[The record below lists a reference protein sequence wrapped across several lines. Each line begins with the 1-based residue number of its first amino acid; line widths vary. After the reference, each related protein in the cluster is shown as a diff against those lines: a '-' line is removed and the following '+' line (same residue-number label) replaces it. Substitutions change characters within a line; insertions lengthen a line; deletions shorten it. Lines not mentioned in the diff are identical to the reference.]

1 MSRSNENNLL
11 IGIWLDPKQLLYW
24 EMDKHRFFSQN
35 AAYMKANFCD
45 KLKGVFAQCPDCSDK
60 KAVLCICF

>member
-1 MSRSNENNLL
+1 MSRSNEKNLL
-11 IGIWLDPKQLLYW
+11 IGIWLDPKQLLYR
-24 EMDKHRFFSQN
+24 ERDKNRFSSQN